1 VGESVC
7 CPPRGPIDRLC
18 GVCVCQWRCEGH
30 PIRQRYFLLIA
41 RREIGRYWEERI
53 EGGIEGGTFEG
64 FEMSQGRERE
74 QQIGD
79 DLGRMDGS
87 GYSELERGVVRSYV
101 KITSDEK
108 LVI

>member
-1 VGESVC
+1 
-7 CPPRGPIDRLC
+7 
-18 GVCVCQWRCEGH
+18 
-30 PIRQRYFLLIA
+30 
-41 RREIGRYWEERI
+41 
-53 EGGIEGGTFEG
+53 
-64 FEMSQGRERE
+64 MSQGRERE